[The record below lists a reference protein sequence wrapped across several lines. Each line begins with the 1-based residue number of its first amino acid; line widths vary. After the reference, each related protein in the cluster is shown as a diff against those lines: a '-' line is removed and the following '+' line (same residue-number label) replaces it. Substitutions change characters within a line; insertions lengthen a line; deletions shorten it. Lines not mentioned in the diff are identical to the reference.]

1 MSSAQDMDKYYFKVR
16 ALSEEKNA
24 LTPIERTV
32 VLFRVAFE
40 SALDGLGPV
49 GAVHAASRMMTMTL
63 SILIA
68 FSRLSIP
75 TVRCLTNGRRKRDPL
90 SRGETKVS
98 WTSLV

>member
-49 GAVHAASRMMTMTL
+49 GAVHAASRMILDESDTESSFD
-63 SILIA
+63 SILEA
-68 FSRLSIP
+68 FDTDCKMP
-75 TVRCLTNGRRKRDPL
+75 N
-90 SRGETKVS
+90 
-98 WTSLV
+98 

>member
-63 SILIA
+63 SILDENDTESSFDSILEA
-68 FSRLSIP
+68 FDTDCKMP
-75 TVRCLTNGRRKRDPL
+75 N
-90 SRGETKVS
+90 
-98 WTSLV
+98 